1 MANNKNKEIKRGT
14 VNTILQELFES
25 ILANEENEDSSKEN
39 EFKIA
44 NYYFRGE
51 SNYHALQIPS
61 LYLENNL
68 TNKGSEYYYRI
79 LLSELGRE
87 DYQENTSLVRLIS
100 ELQHYGAKTRM
111 LDVTKNPLIALY
123 FAVEKYDD
131 KPGFIYI
138 YSNGKENE
146 KFDTGHTIAIKS
158 ALNFMPQEKINEFLF
173 SASELI
179 EKIKAKFKQHSNYRN
194 LSIDEIKE
202 IILKSEN
209 KEELKEE
216 LKKDGQL
223 KSHYS
228 HIKSF
233 IDLLNQRARVRET
246 LNRPFEI
253 YEDLNKAHIV
263 IPSKTT
269 DRIRQQ
275 QGAFIYP
282 KFVNTDD
289 KKYRDDKDKID
300 ENEIYENIKKD
311 IANSIDELAV
321 TLKLS
326 KQKGSVIKIDGRY
339 KKTIRKQLEIL
350 GITEGFVY
358 PDIEHQSK
366 ALLKVIDN
374 DK

>member
-179 EKIKAKFKQHSNYRN
+179 EKFKAKFKQQSNYRN
-194 LSIDEIKE
+194 LSIDEI
-202 IILKSEN
+202 

-311 IANSIDELAV
+311 IANSIDGLAV

-326 KQKGSVIKIDGRY
+326 KQKGSDEITEYSVIKIDGRY